1 MGQKYLIDT
10 CTVVKYLEELL
21 PPSAISFMDVL
32 VDEDSKV
39 SFITKIELLV
49 WNPSIAE
56 DIRVR
61 EEFLAG
67 SEIRI

>member
-39 SFITKIELLV
+39 SFIPKIELLV
-49 WNPSIAE
+49 
-56 DIRVR
+56 
-61 EEFLAG
+61 
-67 SEIRI
+67 